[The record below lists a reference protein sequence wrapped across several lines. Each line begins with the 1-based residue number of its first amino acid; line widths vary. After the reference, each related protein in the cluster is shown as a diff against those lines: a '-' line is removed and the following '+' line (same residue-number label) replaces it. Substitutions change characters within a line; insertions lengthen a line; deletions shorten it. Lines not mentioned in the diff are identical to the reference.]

1 MPESK
6 SIDDLIVNEDELNE
20 ALVAEILEPY
30 VQIGGNS
37 GAFVPSPEF
46 DDLQAVEK
54 TAIVLVYEKA
64 KSVRDLAE
72 DEKMAPSAIS
82 EASGINYNNVKWAV
96 RQLDEMA
103 LVDNDEGTYS
113 VPTYRLE
120 AVKEL
125 VQGDG

>member
-30 VQIGGNS
+30 VQIGGRS

-54 TAIVLVYEKA
+54 TAVVLVYEKA
-64 KSVRDLAE
+64 KSVRDLAK
-72 DEKMAPSAIS
+72 DEKMTPSAIS
-82 EASGINYNNVKWAV
+82 EASGINYNTAKWAV
-96 RQLDEMA
+96 RQLYDMG

-113 VPTYRLE
+113 VPSYRLQS
-120 AVKEL
+120 VKEL
-125 VQGDG
+125 VEGDG